1 MLVVGGLNRV
11 YEIGRNFRN
20 EGIDLTHNPEFTM
33 CEFYM
38 AYQDYNFLMSFTE
51 EMIVGMVK
59 TIRGDLKLDYTPPKT
74 QDGEEPTKVTIDFTP
89 PFRRIPMIAGLR
101 ERGVVVPE
109 DLTTEGTCWHVQ
121 LSHTNKL
128 TRSRDG

>member
-1 MLVVGGLNRV
+1 
-11 YEIGRNFRN
+11 
-20 EGIDLTHNPEFTM
+20 
-33 CEFYM
+33 
-38 AYQDYNFLMSFTE
+38 
-51 EMIVGMVK
+51 MVK

-121 LSHTNKL
+121 LSHT
-128 TRSRDG
+128 